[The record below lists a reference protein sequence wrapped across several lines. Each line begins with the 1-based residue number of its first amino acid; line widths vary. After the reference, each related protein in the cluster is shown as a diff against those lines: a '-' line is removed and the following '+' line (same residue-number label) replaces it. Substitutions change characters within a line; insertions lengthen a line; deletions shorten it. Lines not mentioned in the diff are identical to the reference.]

1 MRLKDFP
8 FFLFLL
14 PVYFFIF
21 NSTGYL
27 FHFSFDE
34 LKIFLILYA
43 VVFLIF
49 FVNYFFRKF
58 YKSLVICEFLFFFFF
73 LFFGNI
79 KDSFVDI
86 PFLYSYKILIALL
99 VLIPGLNFLLL
110 KKKET
115 YSENQFQFLNK
126 LLPILIGIQLFLF
139 IKQMPQTGNLQTP
152 QFEKSTKSKHPN
164 IHLILLDAYPGFVSL
179 KNHFHYD
186 NEELKQYFLQN
197 NCYVFDTIYS
207 NYKQTYYSINSL
219 LNMQYISYLDSN
231 HIKKYSTILQQT
243 SEINQNVLVKL
254 LQQNGY
260 HFYNNSIFKV
270 GDKMP
275 INSQL
280 KFSTFDKLLIR
291 NIFWNRFINDNL
303 WRFTQGRLKINSV
316 YDQLV
321 LGQFYQIQHQITDAK
336 NVKNESP
343 AFTYTH
349 LLMPHEPYFT
359 DSVGNLKMNI
369 SENETTEEER
379 FIEYLKYTNLELKKI
394 FHQIKSQDSTA
405 LIIMMS
411 DHGYRSYTNSADSTA
426 AFNNLLILY
435 SQQLN
440 PTHLSKIHSNVNLF
454 RMIANDFFN
463 QNLPFLPDTL
473 FDINEGAAMIQ
484 RISL

>member
-1 MRLKDFP
+1 MKLKDFP
-8 FFLFLL
+8 FFLFWL

-34 LKIFLILYA
+34 LKIFLVLYA
-43 VVFLIF
+43 VVLLIF
-49 FVNYFFRKF
+49 FVSSSFGKFF
-58 YKSLVICEFLFFFFF
+58 KSLAICGFMAFFFF

-79 KDSFVDI
+79 KDSFINI
-86 PFLYSYKILIALL
+86 PFLYSYKILIVLL
-99 VLIPGLNFLLL
+99 VFTPILHFFLLR
-110 KKKET
+110 KKEN

-139 IKQMPQTGNLQTP
+139 VKEIPKTSNLQTLP
-152 QFEKSTKSKHPN
+152 FEKSTISKHPN

-179 KNHFHYD
+179 KNHFQYD

-197 NCYVFDTIYS
+197 NCFVFDTIYS

-219 LNMQYISYLDSN
+219 LNMQYIAYLDSN

-243 SEINQNVLVKL
+243 TEINQNAFLKL

-260 HFYNNSIFKV
+260 HFYNYSIFKV

-280 KFSTFDKLLIR
+280 KFLTFDQLLVR
-291 NIFWNRFINDNL
+291 NTFWKRFLNDNL

-321 LGQFYQIQHQITDAK
+321 LGQFHQIQHQIDDAK
-336 NVKNESP
+336 NVKIESP

-359 DSVGNLKMNI
+359 DSVGNLKTNI
-369 SENETTEEER
+369 SEDETTEEEQ
-379 FIEYLKYTNLELKKI
+379 FIEYLKYANLELKKI
-394 FHQIKSQDSTA
+394 FHQIKTQDSTA

-411 DHGYRSYTNSADSTA
+411 DHGYRSYTHSADSKA

-440 PTHLSKIHSNVNLF
+440 PAHLKKIHSNVNLF

-463 QNLPFLPDTL
+463 QNVPFLSDTL
-473 FDINEGAAMIQ
+473 FDINEDAATIQ